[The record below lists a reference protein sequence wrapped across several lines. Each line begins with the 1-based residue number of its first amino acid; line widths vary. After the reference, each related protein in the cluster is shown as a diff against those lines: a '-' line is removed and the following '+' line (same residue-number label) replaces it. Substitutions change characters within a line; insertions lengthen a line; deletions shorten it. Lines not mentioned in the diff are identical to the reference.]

1 MKASIKMQLL
11 IMCILLVISITIS
24 ISAAYYFLAKEDKHR
39 ESQQRLQIAFEIIFD
54 DLTRQIQFYT
64 QHFED
69 QLQRD
74 NTFRVAANF
83 YLRRQNDILDYD
95 TGMRPFLE
103 SRLSRLGELISVDR
117 LALHTLDGEL
127 LVAYRRPGF
136 TYTEQTNTL
145 AEMELA
151 QQSANRMP
159 TSSEVKSTFNS
170 DILKHTVTSLFREG
184 EKLGFRITAPLFNNN
199 EVTGVLIG
207 DIFFTPQVVRRYT
220 SLSKTEI
227 NFFAGEQLS
236 LGTLPEQATLA
247 AAVLE
252 TGGSC
257 DELVK
262 AEQFLEVI
270 SITFEQQDYYQGRC
284 ILRTPQQT
292 IGAITVSLS
301 QEIEKQEIKKILTAV
316 LTIAGTGIAICF
328 LLVSGFVVPA
338 FTRPIISLTRVTSEI
353 AKGNL
358 QHAINTSRADEL
370 GVLAR
375 SFAHMR
381 DEIQKKI
388 VELQEL
394 NEKLEQRVKE
404 RTAEIA
410 RQNAEITR
418 QKYILDT
425 FMATVPNRIY
435 FKDREGRITKA
446 NLAHAKCLGF
456 QYPDEEIGK
465 TDFDFYPED
474 RAINLHAQ
482 EQEIIRTG
490 QPIINQECSMSRP
503 DGSVEWSLVTKMPL
517 HNENGEIIGIFGISR
532 DITDLKHVQQ
542 ELAQYRDRL
551 EELVEERTAELVR
564 INDRLQQEITKRMRI
579 ERALRLSE
587 EQYRM
592 LAENVV
598 DGVAIIQ
605 NGILTFSNAG
615 FARMLNSSRKQLIG
629 KKPVSVFHEQ
639 FKSLVQ
645 ERFCADTATFPDP
658 RWQAQ
663 LVTHDQHT
671 IWGEIDQT
679 AITWDGKPACLLTIR
694 DITERKRREKHLE
707 KERARLQKENI
718 TLRSTVAERYKFGEL
733 VGKSSAMQQIYE
745 LIVSA
750 AASEVNV
757 LICGESGTGK
767 ELIARTIHQISQ
779 RRARPFVPVNCASIP
794 ETLFEREFF
803 GHRKGAF
810 TGADQRKPGLFD
822 QAHQG
827 TLFLDEVTELNPGM
841 QAKLLRVLQDGVY
854 YTPLGSP
861 KSKQADVVI
870 VAATNRDRNS
880 LVEQGGLRQDFFYR
894 ICVIEIQ
901 TPPLRDRKE
910 DLPLL
915 IEFFLDQYRRKQERI
930 HKRIPHDLPVDQ
942 TMFPPDVIQALYA
955 YDWPGNVRELQN
967 VLQRYLATQHLDL
980 NISLISG
987 HQRTHN
993 NRGISLDVEN
1003 MTLPEAVNTLEKQM
1017 ITDVLAR
1024 NEHHRLNTA
1033 KTLGITRR
1041 ALQYKLKKYGLL
1053 G

>member
-1 MKASIKMQLL
+1 MKASIKTKLL
-11 IMCILLVISITIS
+11 IMCVLLVISTTIS
-24 ISAAYYFLAKEDKHR
+24 ISAAYYLLAKQDKHR

-54 DLTRQIQFYT
+54 DLARQIQFYT
-64 QHFED
+64 QQFED

-83 YLRRQNDILDYD
+83 YLRRQHTLMYD
-95 TGMRPFLE
+95 TGMRPFVE
-103 SRLSRLGELISVDR
+103 SRLSRLGQVISVDR
-117 LALHTLDGEL
+117 LSLYALDGAL
-127 LVAYRRPGF
+127 LVAYQRPASLP
-136 TYTEQTNTL
+136 TEQV
-145 AEMELA
+145 AEMGLS
-151 QQSANRMP
+151 QPNPGQIP
-159 TSSEVKSTFNS
+159 TSPDVNLRFHRDISET
-170 DILKHTVTSLFREG
+170 TVASLFRED
-184 EKLGFRITAPLFNNN
+184 KRLGIRIVTPLFN
-199 EVTGVLIG
+199 EDDMTGVLIG
-207 DIFFTPQVVRRYT
+207 DIFFTPQVIHRYT
-220 SLSKTEI
+220 SLSKTDI
-227 NFFAGEQLS
+227 NLFAGEHLS
-236 LGTLPEQATLA
+236 LGTLPEQMTLA
-247 AAVLE
+247 PEILE
-252 TGGSC
+252 SGISC
-257 DELVK
+257 DDLLK
-262 AEQFLEVI
+262 ANRALDVV
-270 SITFEQQDYYQGRC
+270 SITFDQRAYYQGRC
-284 ILRTPQQT
+284 ILKNAQQT
-292 IGAITVSLS
+292 LGAVTISLS
-301 QEIEKQEIKKILTAV
+301 QEIEKQEIRKILTAV
-316 LTIAGTGIAICF
+316 LTIAGIGIVICV
-328 LLVSGFVVPA
+328 LLVSGLVVPA
-338 FTRPIISLTRVTSEI
+338 FTGPIISLTRATSEI
-353 AKGNL
+353 AKGKL
-358 QHAINTSRADEL
+358 QQSIDTNRADEL

-381 DEIQKKI
+381 DEVQKKI

-394 NEKLEQRVKE
+394 NEKLEQRVKK

-410 RQNAEITR
+410 RQNAEIIR
-418 QKYILDT
+418 QKYLLET
-425 FMATVPNRIY
+425 FMATVPNAIY
-435 FKDREGRITKA
+435 FKDREGHITNA
-446 NLAHAKCLGF
+446 NMAHAKRLGLNH
-456 QYPDEEIGK
+456 PSEELGK
-465 TDFDFYPED
+465 TDFDFFPEEEAA
-474 RAINLHAQ
+474 RRYAQ
-482 EQEIIRTG
+482 EQEIVRTG
-490 QPIINQECSMSRP
+490 QPVINQELSVPYP
-503 DGSVEWSLVTKMPL
+503 DGRVGWSLVTKMPL

-564 INDRLQQEITKRMRI
+564 INDRLQREITERMRI
-579 ERALRLSE
+579 ENALRLSE
-587 EQYRM
+587 KQYRM

-605 NGILTFSNAG
+605 NNTLVFANAG
-615 FARMLNSSRKQLIG
+615 FAAMLKYSQDRLLRKEPI
-629 KKPVSVFHEQ
+629 SVFHEHS
-639 FKSLVQ
+639 KSLAQ
-645 ERFCADTATFPDP
+645 ERLCADAVTFPEP

-663 LVTHDQHT
+663 LVTHDQRT

-694 DITERKRREKHLE
+694 DITERKIQEKHLE
-707 KERARLQKENI
+707 KERVRLQKENI

-779 RRARPFVPVNCASIP
+779 RKTRPFVPVNCASIP
-794 ETLFEREFF
+794 TTLFEREFF

-827 TLFLDEVTELNPGM
+827 MLFLDEVTELSPGM
-841 QAKLLRVLQDGVY
+841 QAKLLRVLQDGV

-901 TPPLRDRKE
+901 TPPLRNRKE

-915 IEFFLDQYRRKQERI
+915 IEFFLDQYRGKQERI

-980 NISLISG
+980 NISLIST
-987 HQRTHN
+987 RKRAHN
-993 NRGISLDVEN
+993 IRGIALDFEN

-1033 KTLGITRR
+1033 TTLGITRR

-1053 G
+1053 EQ